1 MVEERQMSQL
11 KGHTENQEGVGGGGG
26 NILCKG
32 KIAYTV
38 QARVFTKILQNI
50 PEGNFRKFFYN
61 NSVVETKRIFFI

>member
-11 KGHTENQEGVGGGGG
+11 QGHTENQEGVGGG
-26 NILCKG
+26 NKLCKG

-50 PEGNFRKFFYN
+50 PEGNFRKFF
-61 NSVVETKRIFFI
+61 

>member
-11 KGHTENQEGVGGGGG
+11 QGHTENQEGVGGD